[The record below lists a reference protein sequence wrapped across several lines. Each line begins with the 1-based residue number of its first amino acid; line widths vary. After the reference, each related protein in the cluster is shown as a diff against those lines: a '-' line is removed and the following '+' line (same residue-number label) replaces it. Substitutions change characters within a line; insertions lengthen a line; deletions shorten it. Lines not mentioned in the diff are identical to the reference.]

1 MKITVKVF
9 PTLRKYLVKELAGK
23 VEFTLF
29 LDDLPGEPKRISGL
43 IEYLHLSANDIG
55 QIIVNGHIKWD
66 QKLALRANDRVVLQ
80 PHIGGG

>member
-9 PTLRKYLVKELAGK
+9 PTLRKYMSDELAGK

-29 LDDLPGEPKRISGL
+29 LEDLPGEPKRISSL
-43 IEYLHLSANDIG
+43 IEFLHLPANEIG
-55 QIIVNGHIKWD
+55 QIILNGHIKWD
-66 QKLALRANDRVVLQ
+66 QTLELQANDRVVLQ